1 MQEIKYAGAGM
12 DMKKLG
18 ICFMKK
24 IWFVLVAAAIGAL
37 LGGISYTV
45 FRLTAE
51 REYQAVSKIYLD
63 FAADETGEVYQ
74 AYNGYTW
81 NDLMAADPILD
92 VTMEYLPADYT
103 REEVTAA
110 VKAEILS
117 DLRLLTLTITSRDAG
132 RCNAILEASEQ
143 SLVKHGEVFKE
154 FRSITV
160 IQSVP
165 AKLVAADDRTVQAVL
180 VGFTIVTVLTL
191 FGMLF
196 YDVLDDRILVAGD
209 LKIVTEA
216 VFAGYPGVAGAF
228 GKDYEENLAYL
239 KEKFGE
245 VEILSVTQPSGR
257 TGATPEKADREGSIL
272 VTVEYGKVH
281 AAYLSYVLEQ
291 LRLRERRVAGIAIS
305 GADEQFLNRYY
316 GHAFSTHRFEMP
328 QSGIMEINVELHDR
342 T

>member
-1 MQEIKYAGAGM
+1 MQEIKYANAGM

-18 ICFMKK
+18 LCFMKK
-24 IWFVLVAAAIGAL
+24 IWFVLVAAAVGAL
-37 LGGISYTV
+37 FGGISYTV
-45 FRLTAE
+45 VRMTAE

-81 NDLMAADPILD
+81 NDLMAADPLLD

-117 DLRLLTLTITSRDAG
+117 DLRLLTLTITSSDAG
-132 RCNAILEASEQ
+132 RCNAILEAAEQ
-143 SLVKHGEVFKE
+143 SLVKHGQTAKE
-154 FRSITV
+154 FRNITV

-165 AKLVAADDRTVQAVL
+165 AKLVTADDRTVQAVL

-196 YDVLDDRILVAGD
+196 YDVLDDRILIAGD
-209 LKIVTEA
+209 LKVVTDA
-216 VFAGYPGVAGAF
+216 VFAGYPGVAGVF
-228 GKDYEENLAYL
+228 GEDYEKNLAYL

-245 VEILSVTQPSGR
+245 VEILSVTQPSGK
-257 TGATPEKADREGSIL
+257 TGTAPEPADTECGNTPDGTGSAYQKTVQDKESGVL

-281 AAYLSYVLEQ
+281 AAYLAYVLEQ
-291 LRLRERRVAGIAIS
+291 LKFKERRVAGIAIS
-305 GADEQFLNRYY
+305 GADEKFLDRYY
-316 GHAFSTHRFEMP
+316 GRAFGRK
-328 QSGIMEINVELHDR
+328 
-342 T
+342 